1 MNFILS
7 KISFIALLALL
18 VLASSK
24 FSGLEILQDDT
35 EPANMRGMTERHN
48 YWRAELG
55 LPKLKWSNK
64 LATVAQNWANNLKAR
79 GCKMEH
85 STTRFGENLYW
96 SWSSKGKKRSP
107 QEAVDAW
114 ASEKK
119 DFNFEKLE
127 CNKAWYVCGHYTQL
141 IWENTQS
148 MGCAVAY
155 CKDGSEVWVC
165 NYEPAGNVVGQKPYK
180 KK

>member
-1 MNFILS
+1 MQTFLS
-7 KISFIALLALL
+7 KISFIGL
-18 VLASSK
+18 VVFLVFASSR
-24 FSGLEILQDDT
+24 LANPEILQDDK
-35 EPANMRGMTERHN
+35 EPENMRGITERHN
-48 YWRAELG
+48 YWRRELG
-55 LPKLKWSNK
+55 LPPLKWSNK
-64 LATVAQNWANNLKAR
+64 LAQVAQNWANKLKAK

-85 STTRFGENLYW
+85 SSTKYGENLYW
-96 SWSSKGKKRSP
+96 SYGKKSLP

-127 CNKAWYVCGHYTQL
+127 CNKEWYVCGHYTQL
-141 IWENTQS
+141 IWENTKS
-148 MGCAVAY
+148 VGCAVAY
-155 CKDGSEVWVC
+155 CGSSTEIWVC

>member
-1 MNFILS
+1 MNSIFS
-7 KISFIALLALL
+7 KITFVVLLALL
-18 VLASSK
+18 VLASSNFK
-24 FSGLEILQDDT
+24 VLGILQDDA
-35 EPANMRGMTERHN
+35 EPKNMQGMTERHN

-55 LPKLKWSNK
+55 LPPLKWSNK
-64 LATVAQNWANNLKAR
+64 LAKVAQNWANKLKEK
-79 GCKMEH
+79 GCELEH
-85 STTRFGENLYW
+85 STTKFGENIYW
-96 SWSSKGKKRSP
+96 SKGKKRSP

-127 CNKAWYVCGHYTQL
+127 CNKEWYVCGHYIQL
-141 IWENTQS
+141 IWENTK
-148 MGCAVAY
+148 MVGCGVAY